1 MPALTSTSSTYAIG
15 EVAKRAEVSV
25 QTLRHYDKLGL
36 LTPSEVTAAG
46 YRRYSEYDC
55 TRLALIRTLR
65 SVGVELKVIGDL
77 LERRTSVA
85 DVLQL
90 QVATLAEQAR
100 VLTRQQTLLEAVLA
114 SNTSDDGSD
123 DALLERLQHLSV
135 LAKLDALEQQ
145 QFLAHQLNWQPT
157 TPQSQQVWDAAV
169 LDLPETLD
177 AAQLEVWLELANIVT
192 NARFQEV
199 LRLQQAP
206 FKTVPADKLA
216 AWHTS
221 LADILESVISHST
234 LTIGSEP
241 FQDIVTSWLN
251 AFAEVL
257 NQAVDGVF
265 ASWVCDYLDTTQ
277 DDLIERYWQ
286 LTARLKDMPFSD
298 AQARAMDKLA
308 NGLKLRLEQ
317 ASAS

>member
-1 MPALTSTSSTYAIG
+1 MSALTSTSSTYAIG

-36 LTPSEVTAAG
+36 LRPSEVTAAG

-65 SVGVELKVIGDL
+65 GVGVELKTIGDL

-90 QVATLAEQAR
+90 QVAALAEQAR
-100 VLTRQQTLLEAVLA
+100 VLTRQRTLLEAVLA
-114 SNTSDDGSD
+114 SDTSD

-135 LAKLDALEQQ
+135 LAKLDALERQ
-145 QFLAHQLNWQPT
+145 QFLACQLNWHPN

-177 AAQLEVWLELANIVT
+177 AKQLEVWLELASIVT

-199 LRLQQAP
+199 LQLQQAP
-206 FKTVPADKLA
+206 FEGVSPDKLT

-221 LADILESVISHST
+221 LSEVFGKVMALSSVDVD
-234 LTIGSEP
+234 SEP
-241 FQDIVTSWLN
+241 FQDIVTMWLE
-251 AFAEVL
+251 AFAKVL
-257 NQAVDGVF
+257 DQPVDATF
-265 ASWVCDYLDTTQ
+265 ASWVHDYMCATQ
-277 DDLIERYWQ
+277 DDLVERYWQ
-286 LTARLKDMPFSD
+286 LTARVKDMPFSD

-308 NGLKLRLEQ
+308 NGLKLRLERTPPT
-317 ASAS
+317 